1 MNKREVKL
9 ILAPMAGVGDSAFR
23 TMCKRW
29 GADEVVSE
37 MISAKAVVFR
47 DRKTFDLAK
56 RTAEETPFRIQLFG
70 SEPDIMAEA
79 TSILAESFSPDG
91 FDINMGC
98 PVGKIVKNGEGS
110 ALMRDAHLVEKITR
124 HVVDAAGKTPV
135 SVKIR
140 SGFSREHCNAVEVA
154 LAAESGGADR
164 IAVHGRTRDQLYAPP
179 VNLDIIADVVRAVKV
194 DVIGNGDVVSGE
206 SAVEMLEKTGCRHL
220 MIGRAAMGRPWIF
233 TEIKN
238 ALSGNETPFEVPA
251 GKRLFDVIEEHIRL
265 AILDKGERR
274 AIPEARPQISA
285 YIKGIRGV
293 AAVREKINH
302 AESFDEIREILKT
315 IL

>member
-1 MNKREVKL
+1 MNYNNVKL

-23 TMCKRW
+23 TICKRW
-29 GADEVVSE
+29 GADEVISE

-47 DRKTFDLAK
+47 DKKTFALAR
-56 RTAEETPFRIQLFG
+56 RTSEETPFRIQIFG
-70 SEPDIMAEA
+70 SESDVMAEA
-79 TSILAESFSPDG
+79 VTILRETCRPDG

-110 ALMRDAHLVEKITR
+110 ALMKNPKLVEKITKS
-124 HVVDAAGKTPV
+124 VVMAAGDLPV

-140 SGFSREHCNAVEVA
+140 RGFSETSVNAVEVA

-164 IAVHGRTRDQLYAPP
+164 IAVHGRTRDQLYMPP
-179 VNLDIIADVVRAVKV
+179 VNLGIIGEVKRAVKV
-194 DVIGNGDVVSGE
+194 EVIGNGDIVSGE
-206 SAVEMLEKTGCRHL
+206 SAVEMLEKTGCDHL
-220 MIGRAAMGRPWIF
+220 MIGRGALGRPWLFSQIKSHLLN
-233 TEIKN
+233 TEPCEAPTGE
-238 ALSGNETPFEVPA
+238 ALLS
-251 GKRLFDVIEEHIRL
+251 HIRSHIEL

-285 YIKGIRGV
+285 YIRGV
-293 AAVREKINH
+293 RGAAAVRQEINH
-302 AESFDEIREILKT
+302 ASSFEEIISILEN